1 MVARPSVVLVLAGA
15 LASLG
20 ASYHTRNFVVEASTP
35 QIAQRVGEYAEIYRR
50 QKAVEWLGHEMP
62 DWREPCPLRVTVTMN
77 GSGGATSF
85 GFDGR
90 GGIMSQDMHIEGTLE
105 RLLASVLPHE
115 VTHTVFAYYFRCP
128 LPRWADEGG
137 SVLSEDDIER
147 GRHDIMV
154 RQILNTPGRSIR
166 LRVLFS
172 LSNYPRDVMVL
183 YAEGYSVTSFLVD
196 RRGRATFLSFV
207 AYGMRGNWDDAVS
220 RYYGFRNVEE
230 LEQAWL
236 QHLRDARQ
244 PALLA
249 GGHGRPEADPTRRLV
264 VRQTLPPAPPLLE
277 APRPIYRG
285 QAPAPEPGER
295 PDPRSAARPG
305 FLPDYPSAAD
315 QPPPLPPSPVRLGAP
330 QLDSAP
336 PPTQLGQPL
345 PGNSSPAG
353 YSP

>member
-1 MVARPSVVLVLAGA
+1 MVARPSVGLVLAAA

-20 ASYHTRNFVVEASTP
+20 ASFQTQNFVVEASSP
-35 QIAQRVGEYAEIYRR
+35 QIARQVGEYAEHYRR
-50 QKAVEWLGHEMP
+50 QKAVEWLGQEMP
-62 DWREPCPLRVTVTMN
+62 AWRQPCPLRVTVTMN
-77 GSGGATSF
+77 GSGGATTFS
-85 GFDGR
+85 FDGR
-90 GGIMSQDMHIEGTLE
+90 GGIMSQEMHIEGTLE

-147 GRHDIMV
+147 GRHDVMV
-154 RQILNTPGRSIR
+154 RQILNTGRSIR
-166 LRVLFS
+166 LRTLFGMT
-172 LSNYPRDVMVL
+172 NYPRDVMVL
-183 YAEGYSVTSFLVD
+183 YAEGYSVTSFLVGRRD
-196 RRGRATFLSFV
+196 RPTFLSFV
-207 AYGMRGNWDDAVS
+207 AYGMRGNWDDAVN

-236 QHLRDARQ
+236 QHLRNGRQ
-244 PALLA
+244 PTLLA
-249 GGHGRPEADPTRRLV
+249 GGHGRPEADPARRLV
-264 VRQTLPPAPPLLE
+264 VHQTLPPAQPLLE
-277 APRPIYRG
+277 APRPVYRG

-305 FLPDYPSAAD
+305 YLPDYHTAAAD

-330 QLDSAP
+330 QLDSP
-336 PPTQLGQPL
+336 PPTQLGQPF
-345 PGNSSPAG
+345 PGTSSPAG